1 MKYILLLLLMPVYQ
15 AFGQQIIT
23 IDNCYMWAREN
34 YPNLKHAQIRK
45 EISDLQKENS
55 HTGYLPRVLLNG
67 QATYQSDVTG
77 IGLALPNISIP
88 AVSKDQYKAYAEI
101 RQTIWDGGLTYAG
114 TQLEEAVLQ
123 NDLNRLEVEIY
134 KLNEQVSQ
142 AFFTILAVD
151 KQKEVLAAQKIVLS
165 EKLKSIQSGVKNQVV
180 EKSAALLVK
189 AEIFNIEQ
197 NEIEL
202 AAAKKT
208 ALRILVILTGKS
220 FEENSIFHYGKEDIK
235 NTYLYARPEYA
246 LFSAQ
251 KTQLEKESELIQKSR
266 NPILFGFGQAGY
278 GRPALNMLSD
288 KFDTYCLVG
297 AGISWNAFDWKKTAR
312 QKQVISLQ
320 QQIIDHQEKTFNQN
334 LQILLAQQ
342 NEQIKK
348 FEKLLETDI
357 EMVSL
362 QSEIAQ
368 ISASKLENETITM
381 ADYIQDLQSETIAK
395 LNYELHKI
403 GLNEAMEKYSL
414 IKGKRVQ

>member
-45 EISDLQKENS
+45 EISDLQKENN

-142 AFFTILAVD
+142 AFFTILAID

>member
-1 MKYILLLLLMPVYQ
+1 M
-15 AFGQQIIT
+15 
-23 IDNCYMWAREN
+23 
-34 YPNLKHAQIRK
+34 
-45 EISDLQKENS
+45 
-55 HTGYLPRVLLNG
+55 
-67 QATYQSDVTG
+67 
-77 IGLALPNISIP
+77 
-88 AVSKDQYKAYAEI
+88 
-101 RQTIWDGGLTYAG
+101 
-114 TQLEEAVLQ
+114 
-123 NDLNRLEVEIY
+123 
-134 KLNEQVSQ
+134 
-142 AFFTILAVD
+142 
-151 KQKEVLAAQKIVLS
+151 
-165 EKLKSIQSGVKNQVV
+165 
-180 EKSAALLVK
+180 
-189 AEIFNIEQ
+189 
-197 NEIEL
+197 
-202 AAAKKT
+202 
-208 ALRILVILTGKS
+208 
-220 FEENSIFHYGKEDIK
+220 
-235 NTYLYARPEYA
+235 
-246 LFSAQ
+246 
-251 KTQLEKESELIQKSR
+251 EKESELIQKSR

>member
-34 YPNLKHAQIRK
+34 YPNLKHAQIKK

-101 RQTIWDGGLTYAG
+101 RQTIWDGGLAYAG

-235 NTYLYARPEYA
+235 NIYLYTRPEYA

>member
-1 MKYILLLLLMPVYQ
+1 
-15 AFGQQIIT
+15 
-23 IDNCYMWAREN
+23 MWAREN

-45 EISDLQKENS
+45 EISDLQKENN

-88 AVSKDQYKAYAEI
+88 AVSKDQYKAYTEI
-101 RQTIWDGGLTYAG
+101 RQTIWDGGLAYAG

-208 ALRILVILTGKS
+208 ALRILLILTGKS

-235 NTYLYARPEYA
+235 NIYLYTRPEYA

>member
-1 MKYILLLLLMPVYQ
+1 
-15 AFGQQIIT
+15 
-23 IDNCYMWAREN
+23 MWAREN

-45 EISDLQKENS
+45 EISDLQKENN

-101 RQTIWDGGLTYAG
+101 RQTIWDGGLAYAG